1 MVELPSCCA
10 EIWENMSEE
19 DAEELF
25 SAYQVGVEHVSEILQ
40 SRGLW

>member
-1 MVELPSCCA
+1 
-10 EIWENMSEE
+10 MSEE
-19 DAEELF
+19 DAAELF